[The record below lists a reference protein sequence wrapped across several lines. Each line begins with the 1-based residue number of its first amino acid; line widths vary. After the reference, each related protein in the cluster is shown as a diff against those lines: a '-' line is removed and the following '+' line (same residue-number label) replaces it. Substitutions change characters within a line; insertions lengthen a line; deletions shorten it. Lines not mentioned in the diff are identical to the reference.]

1 MCFSTTGA
9 NAASDRTA
17 GDPWTVNGGCVYAGG
32 QIGIMTRGEP
42 VIMQSWIMKSGASW
56 GSPQINDAL
65 SGRGASQHVSA
76 AEVHFSELHSLFSG
90 T

>member
-1 MCFSTTGA
+1 
-9 NAASDRTA
+9 
-17 GDPWTVNGGCVYAGG
+17 
-32 QIGIMTRGEP
+32 
-42 VIMQSWIMKSGASW
+42 MQSWIMKSGASW

-90 T
+90 A